1 MVKLKDVR
9 YGYLILLA
17 LMFIMCQVT
26 IPSPIPILRWTK
38 ALYDYVDA
46 LPAGSLILVSNQY
59 GSPGPTF
66 EPFAHAFLYQCFQK
80 DLRVIIVSPALI
92 FVPWADRL
100 LIETGW
106 GGGGVGAGGKVYGV
120 DYVNLG
126 FLPGMEAGIA
136 TLAKDVPAV
145 YNANDYYGKPISS
158 LPIMQDFK
166 SATDI
171 KIVVIIYDYN
181 PEPYSWMRQWR
192 PYGVPVALHHYG
204 GPATWLPYWN
214 TGDLIGVSSDIDG
227 GAQYE
232 TLVGQPGLASALTTL
247 SSTFFILQAIV
258 IVIASIVFWYGKLSK
273 KKEVT

>member
-1 MVKLKDVR
+1 MVKLRDAR
-9 YGYLILLA
+9 YGYLVLLA
-17 LMFIMCQVT
+17 LMFVMCQVT

-38 ALYDYVDA
+38 ALWDYVEA

-66 EPFAHAFLYQCFQK
+66 EPFAYSFMHQCFRK
-80 DLRVIIVSPALI
+80 NLRVVVVSPALI
-92 FVPWADRL
+92 FVPWADRVL
-100 LIETGW
+100 SDTGW
-106 GGGGVGAGGKVYGV
+106 GGGGVGANGKTYGV

-126 FLPGMEAGIA
+126 FLAGMEAGIA
-136 TLAKDVPAV
+136 TLAKNPKDVYTSV
-145 YNANDYYGKPISS
+145 DYYGKPISS
-158 LPIMQDFK
+158 LPIMNDFTG
-166 SATDI
+166 AAAI
-171 KIVVIIYDYN
+171 KIVVVIYDYN

-192 PYGVPVALHHYG
+192 PYGIPIALHHYG

-232 TLVGQPGLASALTTL
+232 TLENKPGLASALTTL
-247 SSTFFILQAIV
+247 SSTFFILQAAT
-258 IVIASIVFWYGKLSK
+258 IVIASAVFWGSKLTK